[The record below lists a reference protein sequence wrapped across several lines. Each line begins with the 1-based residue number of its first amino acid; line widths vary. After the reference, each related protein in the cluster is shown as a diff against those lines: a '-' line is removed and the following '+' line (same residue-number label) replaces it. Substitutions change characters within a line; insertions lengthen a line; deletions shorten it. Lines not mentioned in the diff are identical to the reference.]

1 MTDCFRLDRGEYDP
15 HSTGNYGENPF
26 RGQGTAEDAFH
37 LDHLDD
43 AHADIK
49 RLRARARDS
58 ISVLVAI
65 RIRSLREKRRY
76 ERALRLNGEVT

>member
-15 HSTGNYGENPF
+15 HRTGNYGEDPF
-26 RGQGTAEDAFH
+26 RGQGIADDVFD

-43 AHADIK
+43 AHAESK

-58 ISVLVAI
+58 IAVLVAI
-65 RIRSLREKRRY
+65 HIRSLRRKRRY

>member
-1 MTDCFRLDRGEYDP
+1 MTDCFRLDRVEYDP
-15 HSTGNYGENPF
+15 HSTGNYDEDPF
-26 RGQGTAEDAFH
+26 RGQAIAGDAFH

-43 AHADIK
+43 AHAESK

-58 ISVLVAI
+58 IAGLVAI
-65 RIRSLREKRRY
+65 HIRSLRRKRRY